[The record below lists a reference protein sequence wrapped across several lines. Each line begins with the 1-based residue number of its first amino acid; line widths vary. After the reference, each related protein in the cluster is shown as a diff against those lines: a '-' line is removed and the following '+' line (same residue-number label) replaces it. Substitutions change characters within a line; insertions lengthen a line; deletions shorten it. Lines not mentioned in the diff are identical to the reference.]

1 MEMARRLI
9 ASLVVAVAL
18 TTVVHSQSARASTTW
33 IWPSGSAPCNG
44 TLQACVT
51 NAASGD
57 TVLVAQNGSI
67 AEQVNIVNKSLT
79 LRAQTGFTPT
89 LIGASIQN
97 TVSGTVSVTVS
108 NIDFAH
114 SVLIYLSAGAG
125 HTITLDHI
133 SAVSSG
139 ADPGVYGTIYVTS
152 TVNVLNSTFTLGGF
166 YPGIEL
172 TSPVATGQDLTYN
185 VIGNTVSGHGQ
196 TTAQT
201 GIYLNATNA
210 GSLTVNAYNNSVWDV
225 GHALST
231 STSGGFYLSA
241 RDSGNADFN
250 IVGNT
255 VSKTGDG
262 IKVNNEQDAGNHL
275 SLDLFDNI
283 VAGGSGSAVVI
294 AADEPATLIV
304 RGGSNDFYSNAQPN
318 VTLGHSLGTNL
329 RTGPKFV
336 DPTTGNLALKSS
348 STLINKGFTCSPG
361 GVAGPDAAGRDRLA
375 GKSVDIGAYEFNA
388 GTTGM
393 VLVGT
398 PDQDTLI
405 GGPGNDILCG
415 YGGAD
420 FLNGKGGN
428 DFLDGG
434 AASDIV
440 KGGSGS
446 DRIYGGASGDT
457 VCGKD
462 GVHGN
467 DYVDGGPG
475 EDDYRA
481 DSGDT
486 VVHVEHLGSCP

>member
-1 MEMARRLI
+1 MGRRLF
-9 ASLVVAVAL
+9 ASLVVALAL
-18 TTVVHSQSARASTTW
+18 TSLVHPQDARASTTW
-33 IWPSGSAPCNG
+33 TWPSGSCN
-44 TLQACVT
+44 TTVQACVT

-57 TVLVAQNGSI
+57 TVLLAQNGLI
-67 AEQVNIVNKSLT
+67 AEQVNITNKSLT
-79 LRAQTGFTPT
+79 LSAQTGFTPM
-89 LIGASIQN
+89 LNAAVIQN
-97 TVSGTVSVTVS
+97 SGGSGLPLVNVTIS
-108 NIDFAH
+108 NVDFAH
-114 SVLIYLSAGAG
+114 SVLISLSAGAG
-125 HTITLDHI
+125 HTVTLDHI

-152 TVNVLNSTFTLGGF
+152 TVNVLHSTFPMGGF

-172 TSPVATGQDLTYN
+172 TSPVAIGQDLTYN

-201 GIYLNATNA
+201 GVYLNATDA
-210 GSLTVNAYNNSVWDV
+210 GSLTVNAYNNAVWDV
-225 GHALST
+225 GHGQST

-241 RDSGNADFN
+241 RDSVNADFN

-255 VSKTGDG
+255 VSRTNDG
-262 IKVNNEQDAGNHL
+262 IKVNDEQDVPNQF

-283 VAGGSGSAVVI
+283 VSGGSGSAVNI
-294 AADEPATLIV
+294 AADEPATLVV
-304 RGGSNDFYSNAQPN
+304 RGGNNDFYFNGQPN
-318 VTLGHSLGTNL
+318 HTLGHSLGSNL
-329 RTGPKFV
+329 TVGPKFV
-336 DPTTGNLALKSS
+336 SPDTGDLRLKSS
-348 STLINKGFTCSPG
+348 SPLINKGLTCSPG

-405 GGPGNDILCG
+405 GGPGPDILCG

-428 DFLDGG
+428 DYLDGG
-434 AASDIV
+434 GASDIV

-457 VCGKD
+457 VCGRD
-462 GVHGN
+462 GVNGN
-467 DYVDGGPG
+467 DYLNGGTG
-475 EDDYRA
+475 QDDYQA
-481 DSGDT
+481 DPGD
-486 VVHVEHLGSCP
+486 VRVSVEHLGSCP